1 MGNSSAERAA
11 QSRSPGA
18 GVARQGAARAR
29 WRAIMLAGDRAATE
43 YRGRAEA
50 RLGRWREP
58 LHASRGRG
66 GRGRGGRGSGG
77 GRAQRRG
84 APALALGGGRGRA
97 LHGFTHTCLTRSGRR
112 AQICREKRRFSRK
125 RTTPAPKSHSDAVH
139 TKTQP
144 RTQDAVHTKTQPR
157 QDAQA
162 QTVEKGRDSIDS
174 QKSALGPRANAMRRC
189 SQPCSSEENTSS
201 GAVRWSEREIFSN
214 TKQL

>member
-11 QSRSPGA
+11 HSRSPGA
-18 GVARQGAARAR
+18 GVARQGAVRAR

-97 LHGFTHTCLTRSGRR
+97 LHAYTVDLTRSGRR
-112 AQICREKRRFSRK
+112 LSERALYFFSFLRR
-125 RTTPAPKSHSDAVH
+125 DAVQSLVFQKKIRVVWGFTAQACAAKSRRAASGAPH
-139 TKTQP
+139 RHACGSAPTPSARLRSKRAARETLSLRQLDCALAP
-144 RTQDAVHTKTQPR
+144 RTRVDYY
-157 QDAQA
+157 
-162 QTVEKGRDSIDS
+162 
-174 QKSALGPRANAMRRC
+174 
-189 SQPCSSEENTSS
+189 
-201 GAVRWSEREIFSN
+201 
-214 TKQL
+214 

>member
-1 MGNSSAERAA
+1 MGDSSAERAA

-77 GRAQRRG
+77 ARAQRRG
-84 APALALGGGRGRA
+84 APALALGGGRGRRCTSNRGLFPA
-97 LHGFTHTCLTRSGRR
+97 LDGV
-112 AQICREKRRFSRK
+112 RFQAERNSSRLA
-125 RTTPAPKSHSDAVH
+125 RTAGLGE
-139 TKTQP
+139 
-144 RTQDAVHTKTQPR
+144 
-157 QDAQA
+157 QA
-162 QTVEKGRDSIDS
+162 GCGS
-174 QKSALGPRANAMRRC
+174 
-189 SQPCSSEENTSS
+189 
-201 GAVRWSEREIFSN
+201 
-214 TKQL
+214 

>member
-66 GRGRGGRGSGG
+66 GRWRGGRGRGG

-84 APALALGGGRGRA
+84 APALALGGGRCSGPQSLSSVRRVSLVGLNESLSESSLEFPLCGVVRCPSCGVVPLEDSHKKKLRYLKWVLWCFVILDFA
-97 LHGFTHTCLTRSGRR
+97 CL
-112 AQICREKRRFSRK
+112 
-125 RTTPAPKSHSDAVH
+125 
-139 TKTQP
+139 
-144 RTQDAVHTKTQPR
+144 
-157 QDAQA
+157 
-162 QTVEKGRDSIDS
+162 S
-174 QKSALGPRANAMRRC
+174 QR
-189 SQPCSSEENTSS
+189 
-201 GAVRWSEREIFSN
+201 
-214 TKQL
+214 

>member
-1 MGNSSAERAA
+1 MRRRPHGQFQR
-11 QSRSPGA
+11 GA
-18 GVARQGAARAR
+18 GVARQGAAPAR

-97 LHGFTHTCLTRSGRR
+97 LHAYTVDLTRSGGV
-112 AQICREKRRFSRK
+112 AFVCSKRS
-125 RTTPAPKSHSDAVH
+125 
-139 TKTQP
+139 
-144 RTQDAVHTKTQPR
+144 
-157 QDAQA
+157 
-162 QTVEKGRDSIDS
+162 VEK
-174 QKSALGPRANAMRRC
+174 RRC
-189 SQPCSSEENTSS
+189 SQPCFSEENTRCALVCERLRCEPWRPWGFTAQACAAKSRRAAS
-201 GAVRWSEREIFSN
+201 GAPYRHACGSAPTPSARLRSKRAARETLSLRQLDSAFPEDARRLLL
-214 TKQL
+214 KQAAT

>member
-18 GVARQGAARAR
+18 GVARQGAVRAR

-97 LHGFTHTCLTRSGRR
+97 LHAYTVDLTRSG
-112 AQICREKRRFSRK
+112 AVDFVCSKRS
-125 RTTPAPKSHSDAVH
+125 
-139 TKTQP
+139 
-144 RTQDAVHTKTQPR
+144 
-157 QDAQA
+157 
-162 QTVEKGRDSIDS
+162 VEK
-174 QKSALGPRANAMRRC
+174 RRC
-189 SQPCSSEENTSS
+189 SQPCFSEENTRCALVCERLRCEPWRPWGFTAQACAAKSRRAAS
-201 GAVRWSEREIFSN
+201 GAPHRHACGSAPTPSARLRSKRAARETLSLR
-214 TKQL
+214 QLDCALAPRTRVDYY